1 MIGYNVVK
9 GLDWPVMWKGDPVL
23 FRLFSAWM
31 RALTSGRGLDT
42 TARNLKLCV
51 SHQMCDLPEGQIA
64 NQLLFAGYT
73 SGSTLGSG
81 CLLLAF
87 MLLNCKASPWQLDK
101 VKAFMKS
108 IARMKVTLVVHS
120 SAASRSADAWRTL
133 GINLNHIKPSLYLH
147 PSARNSLA
155 LGEAPRVLHRVRPGL
170 RKAARH
176 SLALGEAAR
185 VLHRGSAKRLGIL

>member
-1 MIGYNVVK
+1 MN
-9 GLDWPVMWKGDPVL
+9 GLSWPAMWKGDPAL
-23 FRLFSAWM
+23 DRLYTVWK
-31 RALTSGRGLDT
+31 RALISGRGLDT

-51 SHQMCDLPEGQIA
+51 SDQMSDLPEGQIA

-108 IARMKVTLVVHS
+108 IARVKVTFVVHS

-133 GINLNHIKPSLYLH
+133 
-147 PSARNSLA
+147 
-155 LGEAPRVLHRVRPGL
+155 
-170 RKAARH
+170 
-176 SLALGEAAR
+176 
-185 VLHRGSAKRLGIL
+185 